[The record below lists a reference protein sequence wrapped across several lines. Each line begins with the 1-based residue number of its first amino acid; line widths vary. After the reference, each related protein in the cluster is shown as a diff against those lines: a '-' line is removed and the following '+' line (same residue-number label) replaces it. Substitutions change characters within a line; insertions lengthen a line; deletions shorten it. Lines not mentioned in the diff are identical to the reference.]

1 MDLGIQR
8 LLAAVF
14 DSVEILVALRFKLTQ
29 FIQKFTVAS
38 LCLRYINELGST
50 LNEKTFKMYDMI
62 ERTVDFTKID
72 KRLLQ

>member
-50 LNEKTFKMYDMI
+50 LTEKTFKMYDMI

>member
-29 FIQKFTVAS
+29 FIHKFTVAS

-62 ERTVDFTKID
+62 EKTVDFTKID